1 MSSSQSKTDWVRK
14 VLRDRR
20 CIEMADEYPSAQVLG
35 IDLSPEQPTWVPPNC
50 KFEVDDFELEW

>member
-1 MSSSQSKTDWVRK
+1 VSEGWCKASGMYNP
-14 VLRDRR
+14 LRGRR

>member
-1 MSSSQSKTDWVRK
+1 MDWVRK

>member
-1 MSSSQSKTDWVRK
+1 MYDL
-14 VLRDRR
+14 LRGKR